1 MNIQLRILFSFALLT
16 AVIPEAAMAQDVRPM
31 VETAKLE
38 IADDVRQ
45 AATTARVEPS
55 DRLVKAFADSAYG
68 QSDAFAR
75 VYSTVPKD
83 DRVMR
88 LVRYLTAKAE
98 AKASLPVTSV
108 TADDLG
114 DFHWGYLSRDVRYS
128 PARLE
133 SFKGAKFKLATL
145 ESSGIQYNFGA
156 KGQPIH
162 PGSAVL
168 LPVAMG
174 ESAATVTLTFDVGN
188 TKALWTGSTNARQF
202 SVAAATTSQ
211 GCEIHVNSEPPEAT
225 VYFNGRK
232 WHRLTNTK
240 SVHNPG
246 AYEVVVRL
254 QGRKEW
260 RDQKT
265 LGAGGSWTINAELV
279 KE

>member
-1 MNIQLRILFSFALLT
+1 MNIHLSILFSLTLLG
-16 AVIPEAAMAQDVRPM
+16 AVAAESAVAQDGRPV

-38 IADDVRQ
+38 IADDVRR
-45 AATTARVEPS
+45 AATTAKVEPN
-55 DRLVKAFADSAYG
+55 DRLVRAFADSAYG
-68 QSDAFAR
+68 QSDALAL
-75 VYSTVPKD
+75 VYSTVLKD
-83 DRVMR
+83 DRVVR
-88 LVRYLTAKAE
+88 LARYLTAKAE

-114 DFHWGYLSRDVRYS
+114 DFHWGYLARDVRYS

-133 SFKGAKFKLATL
+133 SVKGAKFKLATL

-174 ESAATVTLTFDVGN
+174 ESAGTVTLTFDVGN
-188 TKALWTGSTNARQF
+188 RKALWTGSTDARQF
-202 SVAAATTSQ
+202 SVAAASTSQ
-211 GCEIHVNSEPPEAT
+211 GCEIHVNSVPPEAT
-225 VYFNGRK
+225 VYFNGRE

-240 SVHNPG
+240 SVHAPG
-246 AYEVVVRL
+246 TWEVVVRL

-260 RDQKT
+260 REQQT
-265 LGAGGSWTINAELV
+265 LGAGGSWKINAHLV
-279 KE
+279 KQ